1 MPTTIR
7 RKLLWLITARAAV
20 ISLLLGSAVLIQIQ
34 SPGALPVDPY
44 FFLLGLTFALTVV
57 YSLTL
62 RQAERHRWLVDV
74 QLAADAAIVSAIV
87 YLTGGVNS
95 YFSTLY
101 ALPIIAAS
109 TLQSWRGGM
118 MVGTLSSVL
127 YTGIVLAQYFGTP
140 ALPVVVVAQDLP
152 PLRVALFTVGLNV
165 FGFFAVA
172 ALTGYL
178 AEGLRRAD
186 AQLQR
191 ASSELADV
199 QAFSRHV
206 VDSLTSG
213 LATTGHA
220 GHGGD
225 LQPRGRSDY
234 RAAGAVRRSASR
246 RGRRCCS
253 CRRR

>member
-1 MPTTIR
+1 M
-7 RKLLWLITARAAV
+7 
-20 ISLLLGSAVLIQIQ
+20 LIQIQ

-44 FFLLGLTFALTVV
+44 FFLVGLTFALTVV

-62 RQAERHRWLVDV
+62 RQAERRWWLVDF

-152 PLRVALFTVGLNV
+152 PLRVALFTIGLNV

-172 ALTGYL
+172 VLTGYL

-213 LATTGHA
+213 LATTGHVR
-220 GHGGD
+220 HGGD
-225 LQPRGRSDY
+225 LQPRRRGDH
-234 RAAGAVRRSASR
+234 RAARESTRSAR
-246 RGRRCCS
+246 TRRRCCS